1 MTDDLGLESL
11 GDAFG
16 EIFSECRG
24 LGMPLPYLV
33 ALVGINGSS
42 TVYRLTARKDHDGLN
57 AEFLVTHEVG
67 GGFQTPIN
75 IMIVDASGNAV
86 RVLMERDRS
95 FTMH

>member
-1 MTDDLGLESL
+1 MTDYARLETL

-24 LGMPLPYLV
+24 LGMPLPYLA

-42 TVYRLTARKDHDGLN
+42 TVYRLTAGQDHDGLD
-57 AEFLVTHEVG
+57 AEFLMTHEVG

-75 IMIVDASGNAV
+75 IMIVDASGDAV
-86 RVLMERDRS
+86 RVTMGHDRT
-95 FTMH
+95 FTTH